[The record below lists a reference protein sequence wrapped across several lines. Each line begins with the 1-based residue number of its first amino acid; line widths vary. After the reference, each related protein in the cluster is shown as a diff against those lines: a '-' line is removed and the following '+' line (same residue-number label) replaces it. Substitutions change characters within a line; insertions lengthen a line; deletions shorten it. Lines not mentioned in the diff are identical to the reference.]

1 MIDRRGVLA
10 SMATLAATGPTLAQ
24 NAPASGAAPAPAPA
38 GGSRKVTALKDLKK
52 EADVACLYHCDFG
65 DPSRFGQMLTNISNH
80 YSAYNNDPFAVQ
92 LAIVAHGPGIKFFL
106 SSLDATQW
114 RDEVTVP
121 QIYPRVE
128 ALFAFG
134 LNIYLCAIT
143 FQRMKLDTALA
154 RENGKIVIVPSGVAT
169 VGDLQA
175 KGFGYM
181 KIG

>member
-1 MIDRRGVLA
+1 MTMIDRRGVLA
-10 SMATLAATGPTLAQ
+10 SMATLAAAGPTLAQ
-24 NAPASGAAPAPAPA
+24 NAPAAGAASPSGA
-38 GGSRKVTALKDLKK
+38 SRAVMPLKDLKK

-65 DPSRFGQMLTNISNH
+65 DPARFGQMLTNISNH

-114 RDEVTVP
+114 RDETTVP
-121 QIYPRVE
+121 QIYPRAE

-134 LNIYLCAIT
+134 LHVYLCNIT

-154 RENGKIVIVPSGVAT
+154 RGHENIVLVPSGVAT
-169 VGDLQA
+169 VGDLQN
-175 KGFGYM
+175 KGFGYL